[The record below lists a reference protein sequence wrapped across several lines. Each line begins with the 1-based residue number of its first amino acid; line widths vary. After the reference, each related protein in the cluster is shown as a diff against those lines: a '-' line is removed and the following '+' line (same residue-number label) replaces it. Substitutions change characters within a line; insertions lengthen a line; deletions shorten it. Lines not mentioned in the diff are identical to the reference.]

1 MRARDLLKSA
11 AARLSA
17 SGSPDPEAD
26 AWWLLSDALRVPR
39 GALRLRLDEEVSAEA
54 FSWFERAIGRRE
66 SGEPLQYVE
75 GFAAFYGREFLV
87 DPRVLIPR
95 ADTETLCETALE
107 RIKPGARVLDL
118 CTGSGILAVTLAL
131 SEPRALVTGADIS
144 VDALAVARENANR
157 LGASVTWAEGDL
169 FGAVSGAFDL
179 IACNPP
185 YLTDE
190 DMRHLQPEV
199 AREPAL
205 ALFGGADGL
214 DFYRRIARELP
225 ERLKPGGSLMFE
237 VGMGQA
243 GAVAGMLK
251 PLGTV
256 QIYKDLSGA
265 ERVVAL
271 ERV

>member
-1 MRARDLLKSA
+1 MRARDLIESA
-11 AARLSA
+11 AARLNA

-39 GALRLRLDEEVSAEA
+39 GALRLRLNEEVPDEARSA
-54 FSWFERAIGRRE
+54 FERALCRRE

-75 GFAAFYGREFLV
+75 GFAVFYGREFLV

-95 ADTETLCETALE
+95 ADTETLCEAALE
-107 RIKPGARVLDL
+107 RIKPGMRVLDL

-131 SEPRALVTGADIS
+131 SEPLASVTGADVS
-144 VDALAVARENANR
+144 KDALAVARENANR

-169 FGAVSGAFDL
+169 FNAVSGAFDL
-179 IACNPP
+179 VVCNPP

-225 ERLKPGGSLMFE
+225 ERLNPGGSMLFE

-243 GAVAGMLK
+243 GAVAEMLR
-251 PLGTV
+251 PLGMV
-256 QIYKDLSGA
+256 RIFCDLSGA